1 MFRVFEEFI
10 LKTQPRESRRRAFM
24 ALQTKNEEEVILA
37 EAVTVD
43 PFEASEFWKKS
54 NIQKKRFAL
63 YN

>member
-1 MFRVFEEFI
+1 